1 MYRGEVSR
9 ADMRI
14 WITLVMGASTDKVW
28 YIFELLVRRTIFP
41 MKIDTEF
48 ICRYMVKAF
57 CLCITQIRPT
67 GTVCTSKYRVFKLR
81 LDKINQLF
89 QTENMQKFLLNGTF
103 HHHKGIKIPL
113 I

>member
-48 ICRYMVKAF
+48 A
-57 CLCITQIRPT
+57 
-67 GTVCTSKYRVFKLR
+67 S
-81 LDKINQLF
+81 
-89 QTENMQKFLLNGTF
+89 ES
-103 HHHKGIKIPL
+103 IPSL
-113 I
+113 HSSD